1 MSHFIFVTTS
11 CGGGRNPV
19 DVESKYSSR
28 MCSYLS
34 RGQGGLKR
42 RGSVTKHIFTD
53 DEKFFTIR
61 NTEPEK
67 LLMLLIPGCL
77 GNACEPQKLLN
88 I

>member
-1 MSHFIFVTTS
+1 MARFGYKT
-11 CGGGRNPV
+11 
-19 DVESKYSSR
+19 Y
-28 MCSYLS
+28 
-34 RGQGGLKR
+34 
-42 RGSVTKHIFTD
+42 IFTD